1 MSILI
6 STSAIE
12 NKCDKIIAAL
22 ERAVSPDHISIEH
35 NISLLAIVGRGMV
48 KSKGTSARVLKAIA
62 NSDTNIRMIDQGSSE
77 KNIII
82 GVDDKD
88 FEKSLKAIY
97 DEFVK

>member
-1 MSILI
+1 
-6 STSAIE
+6 
-12 NKCDKIIAAL
+12 
-22 ERAVSPDHISIEH
+22 
-35 NISLLAIVGRGMV
+35 MV
-48 KSKGTSARVLKAIA
+48 KAKGTSARVLTAIA

-88 FEKSLKAIY
+88 FERSLKAIY